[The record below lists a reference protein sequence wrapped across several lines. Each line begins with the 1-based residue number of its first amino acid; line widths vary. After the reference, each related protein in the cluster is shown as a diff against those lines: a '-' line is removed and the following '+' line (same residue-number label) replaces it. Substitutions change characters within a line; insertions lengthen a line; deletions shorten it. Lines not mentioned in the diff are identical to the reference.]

1 MSERQQMF
9 SDSWH
14 RVAPEVVRLNP
25 AVEVTRQIFRGQVWY
40 LLRDPLN
47 NEFYRISPQAYA
59 FVGRLKGNRSVDE
72 VWQECLAIMPED
84 APGQEEVVQVLSQ
97 LHRANLLHSNLA
109 PDSRQLFENQRKA
122 KGRKARAQALNFL
135 FLNIPLFDPDRFLTI
150 LRPVFRPFLSPFG
163 FVLWLGIVGTALWT
177 AIGHFDELSDQSSGV
192 LAPKNLIYLY
202 ACTVFIKLI
211 HEFGHGIVCKHF
223 GGEVRTAGVML
234 MLLTPLPYVDA
245 TSSWGFRR
253 RWQRIAVDAA
263 GMGSEF
269 LIASVALYLWLTTS
283 DPLVNRLAYN
293 VMFIASVSTIL
304 FNANPLLRFDG
315 YYIFSDLFDLPN
327 LYQRATQQLKYLA
340 ERFLF
345 GIRKAFS
352 PSHDRNEEV
361 WLTVYGIA
369 AFIYRVLLL
378 VFITYHVAQGFLG
391 LGVAI
396 AAFCVVLYF
405 LTPIGK
411 LIRYLISSERLERNR
426 RRAISVTVGILVV
439 FFGALSA
446 IPLPRSFRAAGVLN
460 PGTESVVYA
469 QTGGAIAEIYVDTAE
484 YVQAG
489 DPLVRLESRELE
501 QDIESARSRLD
512 QLSTQIEEAR
522 QNQFGTIVGS
532 LVDQSKAGRMAIEEL
547 QKQRSNL
554 VVTAPT
560 SGIWTSPR
568 SSELLGTWSPRGTE
582 LGRIVDLSEPV
593 FVAAVSQRESGDLFD
608 GDIQSSEVRLYQE
621 VSLPYPVIEQTVDP
635 AGQGKL
641 PTAALGWLAGGEIQT
656 EEGDKSGM
664 TSTEDFYLVRSTLA
678 IPEGSAPTV
687 GAVTGQIR
695 FSLPPEPLS
704 TQWER
709 SLRKLFQG
717 KSEK

>member
-1 MSERQQMF
+1 MF

-14 RVAPEVVRLNP
+14 RVAPERVRLNP
-25 AVEVTRQIFRGQVWY
+25 AVEVTKQIFRGQPWY

-47 NEFYRISPQAYA
+47 NEFYRISPPAYA
-59 FVGRLKGNRSVDE
+59 FVGRLKGNRTVDE
-72 VWQECLAIMPED
+72 VWQECLALMPDD

-97 LHRANLLHSNLA
+97 LHRANLLHSTLA

-122 KGRKARAQALNFL
+122 KGRKARGQALNFL

-150 LRPVFRPFLSPFG
+150 LRPFFRPFLSPFG
-163 FVLWLGIVGTALWT
+163 FLIWLGIVGTAIWT
-177 AIGHFDELSDQSSGV
+177 AIGHFEALSDQSSGV

-211 HEFGHGIVCKHF
+211 HELGHGIVCKHF

-263 GMGSEF
+263 GMGAEF

-293 VMFIASVSTIL
+293 VMFIASVSTVL

-327 LYQRATQQLKYLA
+327 LYQRATRHLKFLA
-340 ERFLF
+340 ERYLY

-352 PSHDRNEEV
+352 PAHDRGEEF

-369 AFIYRVLLL
+369 AFVYRVLLL

-411 LIRYLISSERLERNR
+411 LIRYLVSSERLERNR
-426 RRAISVTVGILVV
+426 RRAISVTGLLLFLVLGV
-439 FFGALSA
+439 ISFV
-446 IPLPRSFRAAGVLN
+446 PLPRSFRASGVLK
-460 PGTESVVYA
+460 PEVESVVYA
-469 QTGGAIAEIYVDTAE
+469 QTGGVVAEIFVE
-484 YVQAG
+484 SPQEVSAG
-489 DPLVRLESRELE
+489 DPLLRLESPELE
-501 QDIESARSRLD
+501 QDIVSATSRLD

-522 QNQFGTIVGS
+522 QNQYGTIVGS
-532 LVDQSKAGRMAIEEL
+532 LIEQAKAGRMAMEEL
-547 QKQRSNL
+547 HRQREDL
-554 VVTAPT
+554 TITAPI
-560 SGIWTSPR
+560 SGVWTAPR
-568 SSELLGTWSPRGTE
+568 TSELLGVWSPRGTE
-582 LGRIVDLSEPV
+582 LGRIVDFSAYT
-593 FVAAVSQRESGDLFD
+593 FVSAVPQRDSGNLFN
-608 GDIQSSEVRLYQE
+608 GEIRSSEVRLVQDA
-621 VSLPYPVIEQTVDP
+621 SRSFPVTAQTVAP
-635 AGQGKL
+635 GGQEKL

-656 EEGDKSGM
+656 KEGDKSGM
-664 TSTEDFYLVRSTLA
+664 TSAEDFYLVRSSLEL
-678 IPEGSAPTV
+678 PEAMDRPI

-695 FSLPPEPLS
+695 FSLPPEPLYA
-704 TQWER
+704 QWGR
-709 SLRKLFQG
+709 SLRQLFQREG
-717 KSEK
+717 AP